1 MSQSQTIPTQPE
13 ARERRGKSAGESNHI
28 EMFWVPR
35 SNRSSRGSLSNPD
48 FGFPRNTWPEI
59 EWSHRNDRMSRKCCL
74 GSAQGVALCSGLP
87 DSRDPKSAMATSH
100 SHKQYIEVFGAG
112 TGLADPGLLGGK
124 GASLCRLV
132 NLGHRVP
139 HGFVITRD
147 AFQIALHEMGLGSAL
162 RTLDSL
168 LAGSKD
174 MIAAGEEVRQSILSR
189 RIPSQVLEPIMQTVD
204 ALRLWESPN
213 EGVIIRSSATIEDG
227 SAHSFAGIFESIP
240 ISAPEEFEP
249 TVREIWASVFSPRA
263 LTYFREIG
271 VRETPAMAVVVQ
283 RFLRAERSGVMF
295 TRFAGPDGRLCVLV
309 EHVEGDCEKLVKG
322 EVTPERLWLNEA
334 EDIPESLEGPLRPVY
349 ARQLVQVAK
358 RLEESFGAPQDV
370 EWVIYDDALHIVQS
384 RPITAAFSD
393 NASAGPESSLTTPAI
408 LTGVPASGGT
418 GSGPVHLVFNIEQA
432 LQLPS
437 GSVLVTPMTNPDMVV
452 AMRNSAA
459 IVTDVGGIICHAGIV
474 SRELGLPCVVG
485 TETATTTLVGGEV
498 ITVNGSIGRIYR
510 GRIETEGGA
519 KSSEAVQWSDIWSAW
534 TEATKERP
542 DLVPIVSTAEALK
555 AMPSVVTSVVLVPD
569 LDLRTN
575 RHGLW
580 NDLEAQPANVRQSA
594 LDNYI
599 LMVAEIV
606 SDRANS
612 KLYLLPS
619 GSLPRYEFGEAIARV
634 ANPAVALYDND
645 RAAFPLVFDPGV
657 AWPDG
662 SAAVPLGSASAIHLG
677 AATTRRKIG
686 GMDEAESAALDTIKF
701 FGHKPGTKVTTM
713 PAHESRATWWAL
725 LPEYARFH
733 KEYATGATTGDF
745 EWLEVRPELVI
756 SALLKSLVQP
766 GFEMVPRVLGFR
778 NIPPLHIKWVKCR
791 YHFRSDTFALV
802 WQSIVRAT
810 WNEAFMADYL
820 RQIRASYD
828 RLAEV
833 LLLFPTTDAELSAI
847 PGDQMVALITSWWP
861 RWVEFFALC
870 WFIQAQGDDI
880 LFPFVVETVNHNMSL
895 AGSPPADRAW
905 PGPAAFIAP
914 TTPVLSGAYMADVA
928 RLREALLAGGL
939 RTREEAELA
948 LDSGQHLAIAQN
960 LAEHLRKWHW
970 MRDRDLLFEPWD
982 TRGRVIETA
991 LKTDPHA
998 VMPYELNLRR
1008 NILALSFH
1016 FDLAHSS
1023 GRALGLNHAA
1033 RFVHDL
1039 NVERENHH
1047 VLWLKYSYPLRQLAV
1062 EIERRLIAAG
1072 SLEKGD
1078 VFFLQAPEL
1087 IEAARNLPAPL
1098 TPDLVSKVKNRRRGY
1113 LIEARLVGLDAEPA
1127 ASEDDY
1133 Y

>member
-1 MSQSQTIPTQPE
+1 MMSY
-13 ARERRGKSAGESNHI
+13 
-28 EMFWVPR
+28 M
-35 SNRSSRGSLSNPD
+35 
-48 FGFPRNTWPEI
+48 
-59 EWSHRNDRMSRKCCL
+59 
-74 GSAQGVALCSGLP
+74 
-87 DSRDPKSAMATSH
+87 
-100 SHKQYIEVFGAG
+100 QYIEVLGAG
-112 TGLADPGLLGGK
+112 ATDPGLLGGK

-139 HGFVITRD
+139 PGFVITRD
-147 AFQIALHEMGLGSAL
+147 AFQSALEDLGLASALDTLNSLLGGTKDTIAL
-162 RTLDSL
+162 
-168 LAGSKD
+168 
-174 MIAAGEEVRQSILSR
+174 GEQIRQSILSR
-189 RIPSQVLEPIMQTVD
+189 RIPSRILEPIMETVD
-204 ALRLWESPN
+204 ALRLWEAPS

-240 ISAPEEFEP
+240 ISTPEEFEP

-263 LTYFREIG
+263 LSYFREIG
-271 VRETPAMAVVVQ
+271 VQQVPAMAVVVQ

-295 TRFAGPDGRLCVLV
+295 TRFAGPDGRPCILV

-322 EVTPERLWLNEA
+322 EVTPERLWLSDAEA
-334 EDIPESLEGPLRPVY
+334 VPESLEGPLRPVY
-349 ARQLVQVAK
+349 ARALAQVAK

-384 RPITAAFSD
+384 RPITAAFSGD
-393 NASAGPESSLTTPAI
+393 TSARPASSDTNAAVLR
-408 LTGVPASGGT
+408 GVPASSGT

-432 LQLPS
+432 LLLES

-452 AMRNSAA
+452 AMRRSAA
-459 IVTDVGGIICHAGIV
+459 IVTDVGGIICHAAIV

-485 TETATTTLVGGEV
+485 TEMATTTLAGGEL
-498 ITVNGSIGRIYR
+498 ITVNGSTGCIFR
-510 GRIETEGGA
+510 GRIETEGVA
-519 KSSEAVQWSDIWSAW
+519 KSLGQVQWSDIWSAW

-542 DLVPIVSTAEALK
+542 DLVPIVSSAKALK
-555 AMPSVVTSVVLVPD
+555 AMPPGVTSVVLVPD

-575 RHGLW
+575 IHGLW
-580 NDLEAQPANVRQSA
+580 NDLEARATNARKA
-594 LDNYI
+594 AFDNYI
-599 LMVAEIV
+599 KVIAGIISERGNLKV
-606 SDRANS
+606 
-612 KLYLLPS
+612 YLLPL
-619 GSLPRYEFGEAIARV
+619 GTLPCHELREAIARI
-634 ANPAVALYDND
+634 ANPAIVLYDS
-645 RAAFPLVFDPGV
+645 AVFPLVFNPGV

-662 SAAVPLGSASAIHLG
+662 SAAVPLGYASVMRTD
-677 AATTRRKIG
+677 AATTRQKIG
-686 GMDEAESAALDTIKF
+686 GMDEAEAAALDTIKF
-701 FGHKPGTKVTTM
+701 FGHKPGTKITTM
-713 PAHESRATWWAL
+713 PAPQSRATWWAL

-733 KEYATGATTGDF
+733 QEFATAATTGDF

-778 NIPPLHIKWVKCR
+778 RVPPLHIKWVKCR

-802 WQSIVRAT
+802 WQAIVRAT
-810 WNEAFMADYL
+810 WNEAFMVDL
-820 RQIRASYD
+820 MRRVRASYD
-828 RLAEV
+828 QLAEV
-833 LLLFPTTDAELSAI
+833 LILFPKTEAELNAI
-847 PGDQMVALITSWWP
+847 SGDKMVALIASWWP

-880 LFPFVVETVNHNMSL
+880 LFPFIQETVNHNLSYI
-895 AGSPPADRAW
+895 GSPPADKVW
-905 PGPAAFIAP
+905 PGPADFITP

-928 RLREALLAGGL
+928 KLREALLAAGL
-939 RTREEAELA
+939 RTREEAESA
-948 LDSGQHLAIAQN
+948 LDAGQHPAIVQN

-982 TRGRVIETA
+982 SRGGVIETA
-991 LKTDPHA
+991 LKTEPHA
-998 VMPYELNLRR
+998 VMPYELNLQR

-1047 VLWLKYSYPLRQLAV
+1047 LLWLKYSYPLRQLVV

-1072 SLEKGD
+1072 SLDKGD

-1098 TPDLVSKVKNRRRGY
+1098 TPDLISKAKNRRRGY
-1113 LIEARLVGLDAEPA
+1113 LIEARLADADAEPA
-1127 ASEDDY
+1127 LPEDDY

>member
-1 MSQSQTIPTQPE
+1 MSDT
-13 ARERRGKSAGESNHI
+13 H
-28 EMFWVPR
+28 
-35 SNRSSRGSLSNPD
+35 
-48 FGFPRNTWPEI
+48 
-59 EWSHRNDRMSRKCCL
+59 
-74 GSAQGVALCSGLP
+74 
-87 DSRDPKSAMATSH
+87 
-100 SHKQYIEVFGAG
+100 YIEVLSAGLGA
-112 TGLADPGLLGGK
+112 ADPSLLGGK

-139 HGFVITRD
+139 PGFVITRD
-147 AFQIALHEMGLGSAL
+147 AFQSAL
-162 RTLDSL
+162 KDMALASALDTLESL
-168 LAGSKD
+168 LAGSED
-174 MIAAGEEVRQSILSR
+174 TIATGEQIRESILSR
-189 RIPSQVLEPIMQTVD
+189 RIPSRILKPIMQTVD
-204 ALRLWESPN
+204 VLRLWEPPS

-240 ISAPEEFEP
+240 INTPEEFEP

-271 VRETPAMAVVVQ
+271 VQQLPAMAVVVQ

-295 TRFAGPDGRLCVLV
+295 TRFAGPNGRQSILV

-322 EVTPERLWLNEA
+322 EVTPERLWLNRA
-334 EDIPESLEGPLRPVY
+334 EEIPESLEGPLRPGH
-349 ARQLVQVAK
+349 ARALAQVAK

-370 EWVIYDDALHIVQS
+370 EWVIHDGALHIVQS
-384 RPITAAFSD
+384 RPITAAFSGQATAEP
-393 NASAGPESSLTTPAI
+393 ASSSDTVAI
-408 LTGVPASGGT
+408 LTGVPASAGI

-432 LQLPS
+432 LRLQS

-485 TETATTTLVGGEV
+485 TETATTTLAAGELV
-498 ITVNGSIGRIYR
+498 TVNGSTGHIYR
-510 GRIETEGGA
+510 GRIETAGGA
-519 KSSEAVQWSDIWSAW
+519 KSLGQVQWSDIWSAW
-534 TEATKERP
+534 TKSTSERP

-555 AMPSVVTSVVLVPD
+555 VMPSGLASVVLVPD
-569 LDLRTN
+569 LDLRTTV
-575 RHGLW
+575 HGLW
-580 NDLEAQPANVRQSA
+580 NDLEAQPAYARQAA
-594 LDNYI
+594 LDDYI
-599 LMVAEIV
+599 TMVAGIV
-606 SDRANS
+606 SERANS
-612 KLYLLPS
+612 KIHLLPL
-619 GSLPRYEFGEAIARV
+619 GSLPRHELGETIVRT

-645 RAAFPLVFDPGV
+645 RAPFPLVFDPGI

-662 SAAVPLGSASAIHLG
+662 PAAIPLGCATAFRRG
-677 AATTRRKIG
+677 APRMRQNIG
-686 GMDEAESAALDTIKF
+686 GMDEAEAAALDTIKF
-701 FGHKPGTKVTTM
+701 FGHRPGSKITTM
-713 PAHESRATWWAL
+713 PTLESRARWWAL

-733 KEYATGATTGDF
+733 QEFATAAATGEF

-778 NIPPLHIKWVKCR
+778 NLPPLHIKWVKCR

-810 WNEAFMADYL
+810 WNEPFMTDL
-820 RQIRASYD
+820 MRRVRASYD
-828 RLAEV
+828 QLAAV
-833 LLLFPTTDAELSAI
+833 LILFPTTDAELQALS
-847 PGDQMVALITSWWP
+847 GDKMVALITSWWP

-880 LFPFVVETVNHNMSL
+880 LFPFIDETVAHNLSYL
-895 AGSPPADRAW
+895 GPPPANRAW
-905 PGPAAFIAP
+905 PGPADFIAP

-928 RLREALLAGGL
+928 KLREALLAAGL
-939 RTREEAELA
+939 GTREAAESA
-948 LDSGQHLAIAQN
+948 LDAGQNPAIAQN
-960 LAEHLRKWHW
+960 LSEHLQKWHW

-991 LKTDPHA
+991 LKTEPHA
-998 VMPYELNLRR
+998 VVPYELNLQR
-1008 NILALSFH
+1008 NMLALSFH

-1023 GRALGLNHAA
+1023 RRALGLNHAA

-1087 IEAARNLPAPL
+1087 IDAARKLPSPL
-1098 TPDLVSKVKNRRRGY
+1098 PPDLIAKVKNRRRGY
-1113 LIEARLVGLDAEPA
+1113 LIEARLIASDAEPA
-1127 ASEDDY
+1127 SAEDDY

>member
-1 MSQSQTIPTQPE
+1 M
-13 ARERRGKSAGESNHI
+13 
-28 EMFWVPR
+28 
-35 SNRSSRGSLSNPD
+35 
-48 FGFPRNTWPEI
+48 
-59 EWSHRNDRMSRKCCL
+59 
-74 GSAQGVALCSGLP
+74 
-87 DSRDPKSAMATSH
+87 SH
-100 SHKQYIEVFGAG
+100 SQYIEVLGAG
-112 TGLADPGLLGGK
+112 VADSGLLGGK

-139 HGFVITRD
+139 AGFVITRN
-147 AFQIALHEMGLGSAL
+147 AFQSALQDIGLGYAL
-162 RTLDSL
+162 DMLDTL
-168 LAGSKD
+168 LAASKETT
-174 MIAAGEEVRQSILSR
+174 AASEQIRQSILSR
-189 RIPSQVLEPIMQTVD
+189 RIPSRILEPIMQTVD
-204 ALRLWESPN
+204 ALRLWEPPS
-213 EGVIIRSSATIEDG
+213 EGVIVRSSATIEDG

-240 ISAPEEFEP
+240 ITTPEEFEP

-271 VRETPAMAVVVQ
+271 VREVPAMAVVVQ

-295 TRFAGPDGRLCVLV
+295 TRFAGPDGRQSILV

-334 EDIPESLEGPLRPVY
+334 VDIPESLEGPLRPVH
-349 ARQLVQVAK
+349 ARKLVQVAK

-393 NASAGPESSLTTPAI
+393 NVVAEPESSLTTAAI
-408 LTGVPASGGT
+408 LTGVPASAGT

-485 TETATTTLVGGEV
+485 TETATTTLVGGEL
-498 ITVNGSIGRIYR
+498 ITVNGSSGRIYR
-510 GRIETEGGA
+510 GRIETDGA
-519 KSSEAVQWSDIWSAW
+519 ANSLQQVQWSDIWSAW
-534 TEATKERP
+534 TESTRARRN
-542 DLVPIVSTAEALK
+542 LVPIVSTAAALIP
-555 AMPSVVTSVVLVPD
+555 MPSALTRVVLVPD

-575 RHGLW
+575 RDGLW
-580 NDLEAQPANVRQSA
+580 NDLEALSAEARRTA

-599 LMVAEIV
+599 MMVAGIV
-606 SDRANS
+606 SERPNS
-612 KLYLLPS
+612 ELYLLS
-619 GSLPRYEFGEAIARV
+619 LGSLPRRELEDVIARV
-634 ANPAVALYDND
+634 ANPTVTLYDHD
-645 RAAFPLVFDPGV
+645 HAKFPLVFHPGA
-657 AWPDG
+657 AWPDEP
-662 SAAVPLGSASAIHLG
+662 AAVPLGCASAIRKG
-677 AATTRRKIG
+677 AATTLKKIS
-686 GMDEAESAALDTIKF
+686 GMKEAEAAALDTIKF
-701 FGHKPGTKVTTM
+701 FGHKPGTKITTM
-713 PAHESRATWWAL
+713 PALESRATWWAM

-733 KEYATGATTGDF
+733 QEFATAATTGEFD
-745 EWLEVRPELVI
+745 WLEVRPELVI

-778 NIPPLHIKWVKCR
+778 NVPPLHIKWMKCR
-791 YHFRSDTFALV
+791 YHFRSDTFATV

-810 WNEAFMADYL
+810 WNEAFMADL
-820 RQIRASYD
+820 MRRVRASYD

-833 LLLFPTTDAELSAI
+833 LILFPKIDAELKALS
-847 PGDQMVALITSWWP
+847 GDQMIALITSWWP

-880 LFPFVVETVNHNMSL
+880 LFPFIDETVNHNLSCL
-895 AGSPPADRAW
+895 GSPPANRAW
-905 PGPAAFIAP
+905 PGPADFIAP

-928 RLREALLAGGL
+928 KLREALLAAGL
-939 RTREEAELA
+939 RTREEAESA
-948 LDSGQHLAIAQN
+948 LDAGQHPAIAQN
-960 LAEHLRKWHW
+960 LEEHLRKWHW

-991 LKTDPHA
+991 LKTEPHA
-998 VMPYELNLRR
+998 VMPYELNLQR

-1016 FDLAHSS
+1016 FDLAHGSS
-1023 GRALGLNHAA
+1023 RALGLNHAA
-1033 RFVHDL
+1033 RFAHDL

-1047 VLWLKYSYPLRQLAV
+1047 VLWLKYSYPLRQLVV

-1078 VFFLQAPEL
+1078 IFFLQAPEL
-1087 IEAARNLPAPL
+1087 IEAARDLPAPL
-1098 TPDLVSKVKNRRRGY
+1098 PSDLVSKVKNRRRGY
-1113 LIEARLVGLDAEPA
+1113 VIEARLIGLDAEPA
-1127 ASEDDY
+1127 LA
-1133 Y
+1133 